1 MAEIMDGKSLSL
13 KILDDIKE
21 KTALLKKRPGLSV
34 ILIGNNPASS
44 IYVKNKEN
52 PKKIEICIL
61 LIYNKW
67 KYINMQY

>member
-34 ILIGNNPASS
+34 ILS
-44 IYVKNKEN
+44 
-52 PKKIEICIL
+52 
-61 LIYNKW
+61 W
-67 KYINMQY
+67 Q